1 VGSRFKG
8 IESKAKARFRRELAS
23 KLTEAAQEFQRRQKL
38 KKREKEHL
46 HGDLPKD
53 NKPVV
58 SDAFFV
64 DKKKFDAWVEGEWKH
79 MFPNGNKKRARRGST
94 SEMKDSGRGVL
105 RTIAEAFRFSV
116 ARRSDDS
123 SGEKAKESQER
134 EEQSKPTKK
143 VKRESTSSVD
153 FAQEERFR
161 SSGSDAKKN
170 RKASETRRDSK
181 ERQDHKL
188 KTERPESKMTKREKD
203 VGQVRVIRSMDDF
216 DRALKRYPEF
226 RYREN
231 FEKEHSRIR
240 QYFESDESS
249 RRHVPKM
256 LSFIEKKELHLA
268 YERAIGHSPEVRI
281 ESMQDVDRLL
291 GEHDTRRQ
299 WKGFKEDYRKA
310 TVYFEVRSSREKTTE
325 LAKIHNIPRKRIS
338 EFKKLAESALVS
350 SLRRM
355 EEQRIAEKWAE
366 SNLESYLKALDK
378 QVSEKR
384 EKTPSPRESSINPI
398 SPVDTTH
405 IRDKLSK
412 IGEGNFKAGRLT
424 DAAEEMAGM
433 IAEGKAGL
441 SFIEIDKIGLKKQD
455 VRNLTQIIEDKHQD
469 VESALQE
476 RLKLSSTDWEFRF
489 GTVENRIYLWKLNK
503 TLNDMLNVWSNHYF
517 YFNQVDIVRMLDDFG
532 RGLQLP
538 DGRSHEIRHF
548 NGMIQSLVS
557 EVAATQ
563 VKVERGQ
570 SRLRGD
576 ALHLYRDVL
585 GLDNHDFHGKM
596 VKVASRFGRGPI
608 YNPRLPKGKE
618 LELLR
623 SQFGAAV
630 NSDCWLGGDGRM
642 FYYEANLNRIK
653 IVQKQLQKFG
663 DIELRLQPMVGRS
676 YRMLLPRP
684 IGKAFISWEF
694 STDDKSLKN
703 ERLSR
708 FIREGDRDAWIAYH
722 KNLIPEDGSVTEET
736 GFQWSRS
743 IVLNPGIQDAKYGLR
758 PQLSEQDISII
769 RENGRRDEK
778 RGYIHLQLSAYLK
791 SDNESKFEA
800 IKRMES
806 VISNNRSKLIDDESD
821 LAKKLG
827 IEMRVYPES
836 ITLYEGTGRIA
847 IKWVAKTKDT
857 ENAIKWWLLAPPND
871 VRKNGIV
878 KNWLLKIPSAVQRV
892 QRQLEDEG
900 LLKKK

>member
-53 NKPVV
+53 HKPVV
-58 SDAFFV
+58 SDAYLV
-64 DKKKFDAWVEGEWKH
+64 DKKKFDEWVEREWKH
-79 MFPNGNKKRARRGST
+79 MFPDGNKKRPRKGSASEVKDTGRRL
-94 SEMKDSGRGVL
+94 L

-143 VKRESTSSVD
+143 TKRESSSSAES
-153 FAQEERFR
+153 AQEKRSR
-161 SSGSDAKKN
+161 SSGSEARKN
-170 RKASETRRDSK
+170 RKASETRRGSK
-181 ERQDHKL
+181 ERHHHRL
-188 KTERPESKMTKREKD
+188 RTERPESKMTKREKD
-203 VGQVRVIRSMDDF
+203 VGQSRVIRSMDDF

-226 RYREN
+226 RHREN
-231 FEKEHSRIR
+231 FEREYSRIR
-240 QYFESDESS
+240 QYFESDES
-249 RRHVPKM
+249 RRTHIPQL

-268 YERAIGHSPEVRI
+268 YERTVGHPPEVRI

-291 GEHDTRRQ
+291 GKHDNRRQ

-310 TVYFEVRSSREKTTE
+310 TVYFEVRFSREKTTE
-325 LAKIHNIPRKRIS
+325 LAKIHNVPRKRIS
-338 EFKKLAESALVS
+338 IFKKLAESSLVS

-355 EEQRIAEKWAE
+355 EEQRIVEKWAE
-366 SNLESYLKALDK
+366 SNLESHLKAVDN
-378 QVSEKR
+378 QVSERR
-384 EKTPSPRESSINPI
+384 EKTPSPKESSINPI
-398 SPVDTTH
+398 SPVDLTYNH
-405 IRDKLSK
+405 GKLSK
-412 IGEGNFKAGRLT
+412 IGEGNLEAGRLA

-433 IAEGKAGL
+433 MAESKAGL
-441 SFIEIDKIGLKKQD
+441 SFIAIDKIGLKRED
-455 VRNLTQIIEDKHQD
+455 VRKLTQIIEDKHQE
-469 VESALQE
+469 VESALQD
-476 RLKLSSTDWEFRF
+476 RLNLGSTDWEFRF
-489 GTVENRIYLWKLNK
+489 ETVENRIYLWKLNK
-503 TLNDMLNVWSNHYF
+503 TLNDMLNVWSDHYF
-517 YFNQVDIVRMLDDFG
+517 YFNRIDIVRMLDNFG
-532 RGLQLP
+532 EKLQLP

-548 NGMIQSLVS
+548 NGMIRSLVS
-557 EVAATQ
+557 KVAATQ

-576 ALHLYRDVL
+576 VLHLYRDVL

-596 VKVASRFGRGPI
+596 VKVDSRMGRGPI
-608 YNPRLPKGKE
+608 YDPRLPTGKE

-623 SQFGAAV
+623 SQLGAAV

-642 FYYEANLNRIK
+642 FYYEADLNRIK
-653 IVQKQLQKFG
+653 IVKKQLQKFG
-663 DIELRLQPMVGRS
+663 DIELRLQPTERRS
-676 YRMLLPRP
+676 YRMYLPRP
-684 IGKAFISWEF
+684 IGNAFISWEF
-694 STDDKSLKN
+694 ATDDKSIRN

-708 FIREGDRDAWIAYH
+708 FIREGDRDVWIAYH

-743 IVLNPGIQDAKYGLR
+743 IVLNPGIQDAKYSLR

-769 RENGRRDEK
+769 RENGRHDEK
-778 RGYIHLQLSAYLK
+778 RGYIHLQLSAFLK
-791 SDNESKFEA
+791 SDNESKSEA
-800 IKRMES
+800 IKRMKS

-821 LAKKLG
+821 LAEKLG
-827 IEMRVYPES
+827 IKMRVYPEN
-836 ITLYEGTGRIA
+836 ITLYEGTGRIS

-857 ENAIKWWLLAPPND
+857 DNAIRWWLLTPPND
-871 VRKNGIV
+871 VRKNGIA
-878 KNWLLKIPSAVQRV
+878 KNWFLKKPSAVQRV